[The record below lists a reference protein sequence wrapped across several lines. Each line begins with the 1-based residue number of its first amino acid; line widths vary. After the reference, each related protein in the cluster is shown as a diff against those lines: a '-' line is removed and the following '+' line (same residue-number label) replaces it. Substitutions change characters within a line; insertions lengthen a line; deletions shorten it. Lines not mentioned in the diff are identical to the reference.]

1 MSYGDPHDSLC
12 GNGAIKNIFAAPKHI
27 LFEVISD

>member
-1 MSYGDPHDSLC
+1 MVIRMTACSGMARS
-12 GNGAIKNIFAAPKHI
+12 KNIFAAPKHI